1 MRASF
6 DFVVQLADERIRPFL
21 NEQRL
26 VQSPLFNE
34 ALAFAVDHYKK
45 HRDSNFMGVL
55 FRLYARPTTRR
66 KLTDHFRIHAGLHCS
81 IEDGKVKFTKAGEE
95 ERVAFPVRP
104 KALSQAKPTV
114 EVKKKR
120 KAPKRVDAL
129 DSWARLPG
137 NYGSGK
143 RR

>member
-1 MRASF
+1 MRSSF

-26 VQSPLFNE
+26 VQSPLFDE
-34 ALAFAVDHYKK
+34 ALVFAVEHYKK
-45 HRDSNFMGVL
+45 HGDSNFMGVL
-55 FRLYARPTTRR
+55 FRLYTRPTTRR
-66 KLTDHFRIHAGLHCS
+66 KLTDHFRIQAGLHAS
-81 IEDGKVKFTKAGEE
+81 MDGDKVKFVKAAEE

-104 KALSQAKPTV
+104 VAQSRPAPTV

-120 KAPKRVDAL
+120 KAPKRMDAL

-137 NYGSGK
+137 NFGSGK